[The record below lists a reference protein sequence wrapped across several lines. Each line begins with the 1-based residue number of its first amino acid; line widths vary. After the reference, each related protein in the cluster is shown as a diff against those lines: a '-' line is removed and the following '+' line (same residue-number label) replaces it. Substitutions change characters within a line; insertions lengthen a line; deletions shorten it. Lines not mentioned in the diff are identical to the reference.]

1 MTNTAQQYIPIPR
14 CKLSLELSLRKMPLP
29 IGIALAIFLLL
40 VVMSPSAHAADSDP
54 FERVNRATYAFNDTF
69 DKTLLKPIATGYSNY
84 MPTVAKTGIRNFF
97 SNLDEVRVTFN
108 DLLQFKFLQ
117 AASDLGRFAINSTV
131 GIAGLVDV
139 AAPAFNLEKNKQ
151 DFGKTL
157 AYWGAEPGPYLV
169 LPFFGPSTVRDA
181 FGVGFDSAVDPV
193 FSADHVPSRNSLG
206 VTETISLRTDYLNID
221 DLIIGDEYL
230 FVRGAYLQARE
241 YSIKGEYV
249 EVAFEDF

>member
-1 MTNTAQQYIPIPR
+1 MTDTVQQYIPIPR
-14 CKLSLELSLRKMPLP
+14 FKLPLELPWRKMLFPS
-29 IGIALAIFLLL
+29 GIALAIFLLL
-40 VVMSPSAHAADSDP
+40 AAMSPSARAADSDP

-69 DKTLLKPIATGYSNY
+69 DKALLKPIATGYSNY

-97 SNLDEVRVTFN
+97 SNLGEVRVTFN

-131 GIAGLVDV
+131 GIAGLIDV
-139 AAPAFNLEKNKQ
+139 AAPAFNLEKNRQ

-181 FGVGFDSAVDPV
+181 FGVGFDSTVDPAPSV
-193 FSADHVPSRNSLG
+193 DHVPSRNSLLA
-206 VTETISLRTDYLNID
+206 TENIDSRADYLNVD

-241 YSIKGEYV
+241 YSIKGEYM